1 MKTFAEIRE
10 ATKPSAKVVF
20 DKKILGVAVQIVSA
34 MNKFTVIVDGDEL
47 DSYDSQAQ
55 AEKMAK
61 SFVKQLKA

>member
-10 ATKPSAKVVF
+10 AAKPSAKVVF

-47 DSYDSQAQ
+47 DSYGSQAQ